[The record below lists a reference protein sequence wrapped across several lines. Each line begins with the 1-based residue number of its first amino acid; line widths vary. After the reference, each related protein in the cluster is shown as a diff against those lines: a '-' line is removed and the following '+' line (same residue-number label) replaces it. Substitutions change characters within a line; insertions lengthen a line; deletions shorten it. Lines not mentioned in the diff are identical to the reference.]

1 MSARMFVRR
10 LARLAGLAA
19 VFTSSSLVLA
29 APAESLLPEQA
40 IAYVR
45 FDGLKSQQAALDRT
59 VAARI
64 FRDALNPLLRDIER
78 RIIDA
83 LGPGVLSENLLEGTA
98 PEELLE
104 LQKSAQGLPK
114 LVPYLYD
121 HGVVIGVDLV
131 KPLENQWQVTV
142 VFDGGAD
149 EKYRDA
155 LLGAARLIG
164 KFNGGELDQKK
175 VRGRDIITFDYVD
188 QFAPGQFAL
197 AAWQEA
203 EHVVWTF
210 GTLDVEKTLDLADGK
225 QKSVAQSDVY
235 KNFAGFDRYPTV
247 ARGFLDTKRIAQIV
261 VAAFPPAQLFIQQF
275 GLHGLERVAFHVGC
289 EGEYLRSTVELT
301 MPGERQGLLKLV
313 DGLKPVSLD
322 DAPLIAP
329 DATLV
334 AVSGVEFGD
343 LFDAVMSVAEVAFGF
358 AAPPGS
364 PKLSEQLAEFEKQLG
379 VNLRQDLLGSLE
391 KPFVVYSA
399 PSEGPF
405 SMGSVLAFKVRDEQK
420 LQKTLDTLLASI
432 ANLTGEDI
440 AVKKSNYRGA
450 EISMVRFGKNFPF
463 PPSYTI
469 HKGWLAVAFYPQPLQ
484 GFIFRNGGEVSTWQP
499 SPLVADV
506 IKAERSYRSDRDIKI
521 VGISQ
526 SDPRPSVRDILA
538 ATPIIVAAITGI
550 SAATGQGESDFDIS
564 LIPNAQVITEHVTPS
579 VTVTVDDGQALR
591 VESYATF
598 PLGSQMTGLQSYF
611 MAFIPIALFQAF

>member
-1 MSARMFVRR
+1 MVR
-10 LARLAGLAA
+10 LASLAA
-19 VFTSSSLVLA
+19 IFSSSSLVIA

-45 FDGLKSQQAALDRT
+45 FDGLKAQQAALDRT

-64 FRDALNPLLRDIER
+64 FRDALNPLLSDIER

-83 LGPGVLSENLLEGTA
+83 LGPGVLSENLLEGVE

-104 LQKSAQGLPK
+104 LQKAAKGLPD

-121 HGVVIGVDLV
+121 HGVVVAVEVV
-131 KPLENQWQVTV
+131 KLLEDQQWQVTI

-149 EKYRDA
+149 DKYRDG

-164 KFNGGELDQKK
+164 KYNGGELEEQKM
-175 VRGRDIITFDYVD
+175 RGREIMTFDYY
-188 QFAPGQFAL
+188 GEFAL

-203 EHVVWTF
+203 EHVVWTV
-210 GTLDVEKTLDLADGK
+210 GTLDLEKTLDLADGK
-225 QKSVAQSDVY
+225 QKNVAQSDVY

-247 ARGFLDTKRIAQIV
+247 ARGFLDTKRIAQV
-261 VAAFPPAQLFIQQF
+261 VVEAFPPAQLFVQQF
-275 GLHGLERVAFHVGC
+275 GLQGLERVAFHVGC
-289 EGEYLRSTVELT
+289 EGEFIRSTVELT
-301 MPGERQGLLKLV
+301 IPGERQGLLKLV
-313 DGLKPVSLD
+313 DGLKPVTLG
-322 DAPLIAP
+322 DAPPIAP

-334 AVSGVEFGD
+334 AVTGLELGD
-343 LFDAVMSVAEVAFGF
+343 LFETVLSVAELAAGF

-364 PKLSEQLAEFEKQLG
+364 PKISEQLQEFEKQLG

-391 KPFVVYSA
+391 KPLVVYSA

-405 SMGSVLAFKVRDEQK
+405 SMGTVLAFKVRDEQK

-440 AVKKSNYRGA
+440 AVKKSNYRSA
-450 EISMVRFGKNFPF
+450 EISMLRFGNNFPF

-469 HKGWLAVAFYPQPLQ
+469 HNGWLAVAFYPQPLQ
-484 GFIFRNGGEVSTWQP
+484 GFVYRNGGEASNLPPVSTWQP

-506 IKAERSYRSDRDIKI
+506 IEAERTYRSDRDVKI

-526 SDPRPSVRDILA
+526 SDPRPSVRDILS
-538 ATPIIVAAITGI
+538 ATPLIVAMISGI

-579 VTVTVDDGQALR
+579 VTVTVDDGQSLR
-591 VESYATF
+591 VESYATL
-598 PLGSQMTGLQSYF
+598 PLGSQMTGFQSYF
-611 MAFIPIALFQAF
+611 MAFIPFALLQAF